1 MYILIDSK
9 SGVPIYDQIATQI
22 KEQILD
28 GSLPEGEALPSIRS
42 LAKDLRISVIT
53 TKRAYEE
60 LEQEGF
66 IDTMPGKGSYVAVQN
81 RELMREEDLKKIE
94 ELMRQIHV
102 LADRNGLTA
111 ADLQDMLEL
120 TKEEG
125 MNALEIRGLTKEY
138 KDFKLDSLDLTL
150 TAGCILGLIGENGAG
165 KTTTIK
171 AVLDIVKADSGE
183 VTLLGRSRE
192 EIASIKE
199 DLGIVLGEPGLSGC
213 LTASQVDRIME
224 GIFSSWNGDLFRS
237 LADQLD
243 LPMNKKF
250 KELSQGNRM
259 KLGIAVAMSH
269 GAKLLLLDEPTNGLD
284 PVARDKVMN
293 LLMEFTRDEDHAV
306 LISSHIVS
314 DLEKVCDYIAFLHE
328 GKLMLCEEK
337 DRLVEEYGVLH
348 CRREDLEAIDPAA
361 VIGCT
366 DSVYG
371 VSAVVKR
378 DAVPE
383 GMPLSA
389 VSLEDLFVV
398 MVKGA

>member
-1 MYILIDSK
+1 
-9 SGVPIYDQIATQI
+9 
-22 KEQILD
+22 
-28 GSLPEGEALPSIRS
+28 
-42 LAKDLRISVIT
+42 
-53 TKRAYEE
+53 
-60 LEQEGF
+60 
-66 IDTMPGKGSYVAVQN
+66 
-81 RELMREEDLKKIE
+81 
-94 ELMRQIHV
+94 
-102 LADRNGLTA
+102 
-111 ADLQDMLEL
+111 
-120 TKEEG
+120 

-150 TAGCILGLIGENGAG
+150 PAGCILGLIGENGAG

-192 EIASIKE
+192 EIASNKE

-213 LTASQVDRIME
+213 LTAAQVDRIME
-224 GIFSSWNGDLFRS
+224 GIFSHWETETFAK
-237 LADQLD
+237 LAEQLD

-314 DLEKVCDYIAFLHE
+314 DLEKVCDYIAFLHR
-328 GKLMLCEEK
+328 GKLVLFEEK
-337 DRLVEEYGVLH
+337 DRLLEEYALVKLTA
-348 CRREDLEAIDPAA
+348 EQLEALDPEAVAGKRTGPYGGAA
-361 VIGCT
+361 LV
-366 DSVYG
+366 
-371 VSAVVKR
+371 R
-378 DAVPE
+378 R
-383 GMPLSA
+383 GMIPA
-389 VSLEDLFVV
+389 GFVTERTNLEDIILFLA
-398 MVKGA
+398 KEGT

>member
-1 MYILIDSK
+1 
-9 SGVPIYDQIATQI
+9 
-22 KEQILD
+22 
-28 GSLPEGEALPSIRS
+28 
-42 LAKDLRISVIT
+42 
-53 TKRAYEE
+53 
-60 LEQEGF
+60 
-66 IDTMPGKGSYVAVQN
+66 
-81 RELMREEDLKKIE
+81 
-94 ELMRQIHV
+94 
-102 LADRNGLTA
+102 
-111 ADLQDMLEL
+111 
-120 TKEEG
+120 

-150 TAGCILGLIGENGAG
+150 PAGCILGLIGENGAG

-183 VTLLGRSRE
+183 VTLLGRGRE
-192 EIASIKE
+192 EIASLKE
-199 DLGIVLGEPGLSGC
+199 DLGIMLGEPGLSGC

-337 DRLVEEYGVLH
+337 DRLVAEYGVLH
-348 CRREDLEAIDPAA
+348 CRRENLEAIDPAA

-383 GMPLSA
+383 GWSLSP

>member
-1 MYILIDSK
+1 
-9 SGVPIYDQIATQI
+9 
-22 KEQILD
+22 
-28 GSLPEGEALPSIRS
+28 
-42 LAKDLRISVIT
+42 
-53 TKRAYEE
+53 
-60 LEQEGF
+60 
-66 IDTMPGKGSYVAVQN
+66 
-81 RELMREEDLKKIE
+81 
-94 ELMRQIHV
+94 
-102 LADRNGLTA
+102 
-111 ADLQDMLEL
+111 
-120 TKEEG
+120 

-150 TAGCILGLIGENGAG
+150 PAGCILGLIGENGAG

-183 VTLLGRSRE
+183 VTLLGRGRE

-199 DLGIVLGEPGLSGC
+199 NLGIVLGEPGLSGC

-314 DLEKVCDYIAFLHE
+314 DLEKICDYIAFLHE

-348 CRREDLEAIDPAA
+348 CRKENFEAIDPAA
-361 VIGCT
+361 VIGST
-366 DSVYG
+366 DSAYG

-378 DAVPE
+378 AVVPE
-383 GMPLSA
+383 GWPLSP

>member
-1 MYILIDSK
+1 
-9 SGVPIYDQIATQI
+9 
-22 KEQILD
+22 
-28 GSLPEGEALPSIRS
+28 
-42 LAKDLRISVIT
+42 
-53 TKRAYEE
+53 
-60 LEQEGF
+60 
-66 IDTMPGKGSYVAVQN
+66 
-81 RELMREEDLKKIE
+81 
-94 ELMRQIHV
+94 
-102 LADRNGLTA
+102 
-111 ADLQDMLEL
+111 
-120 TKEEG
+120 

-150 TAGCILGLIGENGAG
+150 PAGCILGLIGENGAG

-224 GIFSSWNGDLFRS
+224 GIFSGWNGDLFRS
-237 LADQLD
+237 LAEQLD

-348 CRREDLEAIDPAA
+348 CRRENLEAIDPAA

-383 GMPLSA
+383 GWSLSP

>member
-1 MYILIDSK
+1 
-9 SGVPIYDQIATQI
+9 
-22 KEQILD
+22 
-28 GSLPEGEALPSIRS
+28 
-42 LAKDLRISVIT
+42 
-53 TKRAYEE
+53 
-60 LEQEGF
+60 
-66 IDTMPGKGSYVAVQN
+66 
-81 RELMREEDLKKIE
+81 
-94 ELMRQIHV
+94 
-102 LADRNGLTA
+102 
-111 ADLQDMLEL
+111 
-120 TKEEG
+120 

-150 TAGCILGLIGENGAG
+150 PAGCILGLIGENGAG

-171 AVLDIVKADSGE
+171 AVLDIVKADSGD
-183 VTLLGRSRE
+183 VTLLGRRRE

-213 LTASQVDRIME
+213 LTAVQVNRIME
-224 GIFSSWNGDLFRS
+224 GIFSGWNGDLFRS
-237 LADQLD
+237 LAEQLD

-348 CRREDLEAIDPAA
+348 CKREDFEAIDPAA

-366 DSVYG
+366 DSAYG

-383 GMPLSA
+383 GWPLSP

>member
-1 MYILIDSK
+1 
-9 SGVPIYDQIATQI
+9 
-22 KEQILD
+22 
-28 GSLPEGEALPSIRS
+28 
-42 LAKDLRISVIT
+42 
-53 TKRAYEE
+53 
-60 LEQEGF
+60 
-66 IDTMPGKGSYVAVQN
+66 
-81 RELMREEDLKKIE
+81 
-94 ELMRQIHV
+94 
-102 LADRNGLTA
+102 
-111 ADLQDMLEL
+111 
-120 TKEEG
+120 
-125 MNALEIRGLTKEY
+125 MNALEIRELTKEY

-150 TAGCILGLIGENGAG
+150 PAGCILGLIGENGAG

>member
-1 MYILIDSK
+1 
-9 SGVPIYDQIATQI
+9 
-22 KEQILD
+22 
-28 GSLPEGEALPSIRS
+28 
-42 LAKDLRISVIT
+42 
-53 TKRAYEE
+53 
-60 LEQEGF
+60 
-66 IDTMPGKGSYVAVQN
+66 
-81 RELMREEDLKKIE
+81 
-94 ELMRQIHV
+94 
-102 LADRNGLTA
+102 
-111 ADLQDMLEL
+111 
-120 TKEEG
+120 

-150 TAGCILGLIGENGAG
+150 PAGCILGLIGENGAG

-183 VTLLGRSRE
+183 VTLLGRRRE
-192 EIASIKE
+192 KIASIKE

-224 GIFSSWNGDLFRS
+224 GIFSHWEAETFAQ
-237 LADQLD
+237 LAEQLD

-293 LLMEFTRDEDHAV
+293 LLMGFTRDEDHAV

-348 CRREDLEAIDPAA
+348 CRREDFEAIDPVA
-361 VIGCT
+361 VIGST
-366 DSVYG
+366 DSAYG

-383 GMPLSA
+383 GWPLSP

>member
-1 MYILIDSK
+1 
-9 SGVPIYDQIATQI
+9 
-22 KEQILD
+22 
-28 GSLPEGEALPSIRS
+28 
-42 LAKDLRISVIT
+42 
-53 TKRAYEE
+53 
-60 LEQEGF
+60 
-66 IDTMPGKGSYVAVQN
+66 
-81 RELMREEDLKKIE
+81 
-94 ELMRQIHV
+94 
-102 LADRNGLTA
+102 
-111 ADLQDMLEL
+111 
-120 TKEEG
+120 

-150 TAGCILGLIGENGAG
+150 PAGCILGLIGENGAG

-224 GIFSSWNGDLFRS
+224 GIFSGWNGDLFRS
-237 LADQLD
+237 LAEQLD

-348 CRREDLEAIDPAA
+348 CKREDFEAIDPAA

-371 VSAVVKR
+371 VSAVVKQ

-383 GMPLSA
+383 GWPLSP

>member
-1 MYILIDSK
+1 MN
-9 SGVPIYDQIATQI
+9 
-22 KEQILD
+22 
-28 GSLPEGEALPSIRS
+28 SL
-42 LAKDLRISVIT
+42 K
-53 TKRAYEE
+53 
-60 LEQEGF
+60 
-66 IDTMPGKGSYVAVQN
+66 
-81 RELMREEDLKKIE
+81 
-94 ELMRQIHV
+94 
-102 LADRNGLTA
+102 
-111 ADLQDMLEL
+111 
-120 TKEEG
+120 
-125 MNALEIRGLTKEY
+125 IRGLTKEY

-150 TAGCILGLIGENGAG
+150 PAGCILGLIGENGAG

-224 GIFSSWNGDLFRS
+224 GIFSHWETETFAK
-237 LADQLD
+237 LAEQLD

-269 GAKLLLLDEPTNGLD
+269 GARLLLLDEPTNGLD

-348 CRREDLEAIDPAA
+348 CKREDFEAIDPAA
-361 VIGCT
+361 VIGST
-366 DSVYG
+366 DSAYG

-383 GMPLSA
+383 GWPLSP